1 MQWIEKKLESDAMS
15 QPQTAYSTRWI
26 SAVSRIDKAEW
37 DRLALAAETPFLEW
51 EWLRLLETT
60 GCAAPETGWTPH
72 HLTLW
77 RRDRLAAAAPLYIK
91 SHSEGE
97 FIFDIPWAEV
107 AHRIGVSYYP
117 KLVGMTPFTPV
128 PGYRF
133 LMAPDLNRDRITR
146 LMLNEIERQCRQSRL
161 SGVHFLFADPA
172 WARETLPHGLTPWI
186 HGGFAWHNHGYEDF
200 DDFLAI
206 FKSGQ
211 RKNIRRERRSL
222 RREGVRLR
230 ALSGDEIPRDYFTRM
245 YRFYSHTNQK
255 FGLWG
260 CHYLNGAFFESLH
273 AHFRHRLVFMA
284 ACSEEAPEVPIGM
297 SFLATK
303 GDRLYGRYWGSMEN
317 RHALHFDTC
326 YYAPIEW
333 AIENGINRFD
343 PGIGGGHKV
352 RRGFESVP
360 AFSLHRFMD
369 PRLRGIMEH
378 YMTDINREETAHIEA
393 INASLPLAQES

>member
-1 MQWIEKKLESDAMS
+1 MS
-15 QPQTAYSTRWI
+15 EPQTSYSVSWI
-26 SAVSRIDKAEW
+26 ADISRVDKAAW
-37 DRLALAAETPFLEW
+37 DRLAVSAETPFMEW

-60 GCAAPETGWTPH
+60 GCAAPDTGWTPS

-77 RRDRLAAAAPLYIK
+77 HRDQLVAAAPLYIK

-107 AHRIGVSYYP
+107 ANRLGVAYYP

-133 LMAPDLNRDRITR
+133 LISPGSDKNTITR
-146 LMLNEIERQCRQSRL
+146 LMLREIERHCRQSRL
-161 SGVHFLFADPA
+161 SGIHFLFADPA
-172 WARETLPHGLTPWI
+172 WAREVLPLGLSPWI
-186 HGGFAWHNHGYEDF
+186 HGGFAWHNLGYDAF

-206 FKSGQ
+206 FKSSQ

-222 RREGVRLR
+222 AREGIRIR
-230 ALSGDEIPRDYFTRM
+230 AVAGDDIPRDFFTRM
-245 YRFYSHTNQK
+245 YRFYSRTNRK
-255 FGLWG
+255 FGPWG
-260 CHYLNGAFFESLH
+260 CHYLNGAFFESLYDT
-273 AHFRHRLVFMA
+273 FRHRLVFMA
-284 ACSEEAPEVPIGM
+284 ACPDSAPDAPVGM
-297 SFLATK
+297 SLLAAK
-303 GDRLYGRYWGSMEN
+303 GDKLYGRYWGSSEKH
-317 RHALHFDTC
+317 HALHFETC

-333 AIENGINRFD
+333 AIENGISRFD

-393 INASLPLAQES
+393 INATLPLAQES

>member
-1 MQWIEKKLESDAMS
+1 MS
-15 QPQTAYSTRWI
+15 EPQTPYTVDWI
-26 SAVSRIDKAEW
+26 TDISRIDKAAW
-37 DRLALAAETPFLEW
+37 NRLALSAETPFLEW

-77 RRDRLAAAAPLYIK
+77 HRDQLMAAAPLYIK

-107 AHRIGVSYYP
+107 AHRMGISYYP

-133 LMAPDLNRDRITR
+133 LIAPGLEEKSVTR
-146 LMLNEIERQCRQSRL
+146 RMLQEIERQCRQSHL

-172 WARETLPHGLTPWI
+172 WARKMLPMGLSAWI
-186 HGGFAWHNHGYEDF
+186 HGGFAWRNKGYDRF

-222 RREGVRLR
+222 SREGLR
-230 ALSGDEIPRDYFTRM
+230 IDAVAGDEIPRDFFTRM
-245 YRFYSHTNQK
+245 YRFYSRTNRK
-255 FGLWG
+255 FGPWG

-284 ACSEEAPEVPIGM
+284 AAPDSAPDAPIGM
-297 SFLATK
+297 SMLATK
-303 GDRLYGRYWGSMEN
+303 GENLYGRYWGSSEK
-317 RHALHFDTC
+317 RHALHFETC

-333 AIENGINRFD
+333 AIDHGISRFD
-343 PGIGGGHKV
+343 PGIGGGHKI

-378 YMTDINREETAHIEA
+378 YMADINREETAHIEA
-393 INASLPLAQES
+393 INASLPLARES